1 MSLQAGT
8 VGMSPKRSEIDM
20 NTLIGIVRSIKAA
33 LFGTSANASAARTA
47 PPRAKLAGRN
57 GYGND
62 HIPPPNP

>member
-1 MSLQAGT
+1 
-8 VGMSPKRSEIDM
+8 M
-20 NTLIGIVRSIKAA
+20 NTLIDIVRSIKAA
-33 LFGTSANASAARTA
+33 LFGASANAPTARTA